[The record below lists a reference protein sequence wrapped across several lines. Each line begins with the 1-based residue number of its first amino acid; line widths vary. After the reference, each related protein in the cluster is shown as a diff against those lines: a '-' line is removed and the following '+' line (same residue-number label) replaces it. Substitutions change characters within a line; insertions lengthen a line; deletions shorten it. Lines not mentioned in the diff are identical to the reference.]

1 MKTVVVDSTK
11 TILAMIL
18 FLGLSIYFQYRNVK
32 QIDVKE
38 VKEEIFKQ
46 MIEEKG
52 VNELELETIS
62 DDILK
67 KEFNNII
74 VEKSLSAIL
83 VAPVLEEILF
93 RYGLYQFLKY
103 FLSPLHALI
112 ISSCFFSFV
121 HSNNHINT
129 YIDTEESINKTI
141 YMNHISMTF
150 FAGLLLGLIFEEY
163 GLYTSILTHSFLN
176 FLPDYLYFFASEDE
190 IRDFKKKIIHK
201 K

>member
-52 VNELELETIS
+52 VNELETIS

-67 KEFNNII
+67 KEFNNMI
-74 VEKSLSAIL
+74 VEKSLSAIV
-83 VAPVLEEILF
+83 VAPFLEEIIF

-103 FLSPLHALI
+103 SLTPLHALI

-121 HSNNHINT
+121 HSNNHINS
-129 YIDTEESINKTI
+129 YIYTEEPMNKTI
-141 YMNHISMTF
+141 YMNHLSMTF
-150 FAGLLLGLIFEEY
+150 FAGLLLGLIFEKY

-176 FLPDYLYFFASEDE
+176 FLPDYLYFFATEDE
-190 IRDFKKKIIHK
+190 IRDLKKKNYS
-201 K
+201 